1 MGGIQLAAEKLCI
14 FERARSLDGKGLQN
28 SDSLTE
34 LIDFLSPASLMDL
47 LTMFGELGAVAE
59 GPQFALELCL
69 INCGWRDG
77 FGTSLG

>member
-1 MGGIQLAAEKLCI
+1 MGGIQLAAKELCI
-14 FERARSLDGKGLQN
+14 FERTRGLDGKGLQN

-59 GPQFALELCL
+59 GP
-69 INCGWRDG
+69 
-77 FGTSLG
+77 

>member
-47 LTMFGELGAVAE
+47 LAMFGELGAVAE
-59 GPQFALELCL
+59 GP
-69 INCGWRDG
+69 
-77 FGTSLG
+77 